1 MDEGILID
9 YRKRGLEMSILSST
23 EIAKKCTLNS
33 TYSRGKSLFRNHK
46 VHSLIMKKTQEKN
59 MKFTAR
65 VEGNSSESYHT
76 SIEVE
81 AEDRRKA
88 IKVKSFFC
96 ECPAFATYGGFCKH
110 LCATMLEI
118 NDDIEEADLKNAL
131 QYWNIGEF
139 CDISEDMEDTFKQF
153 SLTWDQSAVGLSK
166 EGTDFEPEEDDSIY
180 DFEYNS
186 QYAQEED
193 SEDDF
198 YVEEKSKQF
207 FDKYLHQSIF
217 RDSGSAPATASGR
230 NFSYGNK
237 AAELTSSKALLDAI
251 SGVVL
256 QERNQFCQ
264 EVANGDVDLEVTL
277 HLEVWAE
284 KLELRIGKKQMYI
297 VKNIEELVGRIRSQ
311 SVYRYGKN
319 LEFVHTQ
326 SAFTKE
332 SLELVSFLL
341 DVEFGKSG
349 YYYSRSADNRY
360 LELDGHMLDEILR
373 MYEGKYLPV
382 QNCLDHAKS
391 DTLVVQE
398 NPQLPVQIQG
408 KEGGVMADIIFS
420 EILLLEGVRK
430 FYIWWQNCIYICSES
445 YCREMKEIVKLMAV
459 NYSRAERKNR
469 DRYYYGYISKNQKL
483 ELCEKD
489 YASFC
494 ATLLPLLEKY
504 MEVEVKGID
513 FSQYQVEEGGYE
525 IYLDIAENQEIIC
538 QAKAIYGKRQHS
550 LTETAAVQETYRDI
564 RTEYEIRTLL
574 SQYFPER
581 TADHQAFL
589 LRNDDDR
596 LAQLV
601 ENGIDRL
608 KDLAEVFVSE
618 EFKKIRIASQVTI
631 STGLSIRGNL
641 LNVTW
646 DVEGMSKEELYDIL
660 GSYSRKKK
668 YHRLRSGE
676 LLNLSDSGLD
686 IFADMQEDLHLSKA
700 QLKAGMAEVPIYRA
714 LYMNAL
720 MKENAKKIR
729 VSRDEMFEKLVQG
742 FDSLQ
747 EKQFALPQEVQ
758 AGLREYQ
765 IEGYRWACSLT
776 QLGFGGILA
785 DDMGLGK
792 TLQMITY
799 LCHAKGPVHLVVC
812 PSSLV
817 YNWEAEFHKFAPAM
831 RVCLMIGNVEERAQL
846 IEHYQEYDVVVT
858 SYDLLKR
865 DIDHYVG
872 KHFGCEI
879 IDEAQYIKNPT
890 TQAAKAVK
898 SIESRNRFALTGTPI
913 ENRLSELWSIFE
925 YLMPGYLYSYKHFKE
940 NFEEKILQH
949 SKEEEKALNKIH
961 TMIRPFLLRRLKKEV
976 LKDLPDKI
984 EEVVYTKFG
993 KEQEKLYKATE
1004 KNVVMNLKKKSGKE
1018 IQENKLQIL
1027 AELTKLRQICCDPGL
1042 LYGGYQNGSAKLDT
1056 CMELISNALEGGHK
1070 ILLFSQFATMLEIL
1084 SAKLQQQG
1092 VRHFL
1097 LRGST
1102 TKRKRKEMVEQFQGG
1117 KADVFLISLKAGGTG
1132 LNLTAA
1138 DMVIHYDPWWNVAAQ
1153 NQATDRTHRIGQE
1166 NNVTVFK
1173 LITRDTIEERI
1184 LKLQEMKQ
1192 DLADKIISAEGVSLS
1207 TLTKEEILGLFEE

>member
-1 MDEGILID
+1 
-9 YRKRGLEMSILSST
+9 MSILSST
-23 EIAKKCTLNS
+23 EIANKCTLNS
-33 TYSRGKSLFRNHK
+33 TYSRGKALFSSHK
-46 VHSLIMKKTQEKN
+46 VHFLVMKKMQDN
-59 MKFTAR
+59 MRFTAK
-65 VEGNSSESYHT
+65 VEGHSSESYDT
-76 SIEVE
+76 WIEVE
-81 AEDRRKA
+81 AEDRGELV
-88 IKVKSFFC
+88 KVKNFFC
-96 ECPAFATYGGFCKH
+96 ECRAFAAYSGFCKH

-118 NDDIEEADLKNAL
+118 NDNLEKEDLKNAFH
-131 QYWNIGEF
+131 YWKAGEF
-139 CDISEDMEDTFKQF
+139 CDLSEEMEDTFAGMIPVAGQV
-153 SLTWDQSAVGLSK
+153 SDGTAAQDVG
-166 EGTDFEPEEDDSIY
+166 FEPDEDDSIY
-180 DFEYNS
+180 NFEYNS
-186 QYAQEED
+186 RYAQEEEP
-193 SEDDF
+193 EDNV
-198 YVEEKSKQF
+198 YGQKRTKQF
-207 FDKYLHQSIF
+207 SDGYLQQSIF

-230 NFSYGNK
+230 NFSYGNRTV
-237 AAELTSSKALLDAI
+237 EFTSSKALLDAI

-264 EVANGDVDLEVTL
+264 EVANGDVNLEVTL
-277 HLEVWAE
+277 HLEAWAE

-297 VKNIEELVGRIRSQ
+297 VKNIEDLVERVRNQ
-311 SVYRYGKN
+311 SDYKYGKN

-349 YYYSRSADNRY
+349 YFDSRLSDNRY
-360 LELDGHMLDEILR
+360 LELDGHMLDEIFR
-373 MYEGKYLPV
+373 IYEGRSLLVNNDLEYE
-382 QNCLDHAKS
+382 KS
-391 DTLVVQE
+391 DTPVVRE
-398 NPQLPVQIQG
+398 SPLLPLQIQG
-408 KEGGVMADIIFS
+408 KENGVIADIIFP
-420 EILLLEGVRK
+420 EILLLEGVKK
-430 FYIWWQNCIYICSES
+430 FYIWWQNRIYICSES

-459 NYSRAERKNR
+459 NYSRMERKKR
-469 DRYYYGYISKNQKL
+469 DRYYYGYISKNQRL
-483 ELCEKD
+483 TLCEKD
-489 YASFC
+489 YPSFC
-494 ATLLPLLEKY
+494 STLLPLLEKY
-504 MEVEVKGID
+504 MEVEIRGID
-513 FSQYQVEEGGYE
+513 FSRYQVEEGSYE
-525 IYLDIAENQEIIC
+525 IYLDLTKNQEIIC
-538 QAKAIYGKRQHS
+538 QAEANYGQHQHS
-550 LTETAAVQETYRDI
+550 LTETAGVQETYRDI
-564 RTEYEIRTLL
+564 RTEYEIRTIL

-581 TADHQAFL
+581 TTDHQAFL

-596 LAQLV
+596 LAELV
-601 ENGIDRL
+601 EKGMEQL
-608 KDLAEVFVSE
+608 KGLAEVFVSE
-618 EFKKIRIASQVTI
+618 EFKKIRIASQVTV

-660 GSYSRKKK
+660 GSYKRKKK
-668 YHRLRSGE
+668 YHRLHSGE

-700 QLKAGMAEVPIYRA
+700 QMKAGTAEVPLYRA

-729 VSRDEMFEKLVQG
+729 VSRDEMFEILIGK

-747 EKQFALPQEVQ
+747 TEQFALPEEVQ
-758 AGLREYQ
+758 ADLRKYQ
-765 IEGYRWACSLT
+765 TDGYRWACSLAK
-776 QLGFGGILA
+776 LGFGGILA

-792 TLQMITY
+792 TLQMIAY
-799 LCHAKGPVHLVVC
+799 LCHARGPVHLVVC

-817 YNWEAEFHKFAPAM
+817 YNWEAEFHKFAPKM
-831 RVCLMIGNVEERAQL
+831 RVCLMIGNAEERVQL

-865 DIDHYVG
+865 DIDNYAG

-879 IDEAQYIKNPT
+879 IDEAQYIKNPS

-925 YLMPGYLYSYKHFKE
+925 YLMPGYLYSYKYFKE

-949 SKEEEKALNKIH
+949 SKDEEKALNKIH
-961 TMIRPFLLRRLKKEV
+961 TMIRPFLLRRLKKDV

-984 EEVVYTKFG
+984 EEVVYMRFG

-1042 LYGGYQNGSAKLDT
+1042 LYRDYQNGSAKLDT
-1056 CMELISNALEGGHK
+1056 CMELIKNALEGGHK
-1070 ILLFSQFATMLEIL
+1070 ILLFSQFATMLEIV
-1084 SAKLQQQG
+1084 SEKLKQQG
-1092 VRHFL
+1092 IRHFL

-1102 TKRKRKEMVEQFQGG
+1102 TKRKRKEMVEQFQEG

-1138 DMVIHYDPWWNVAAQ
+1138 DMVIHYDPWWNVAVQ

-1166 NNVTVFK
+1166 NNVTVLK

-1192 DLADKIISAEGVSLS
+1192 DLADKIISAEGMSLS
-1207 TLTKEEILGLFEE
+1207 ALTKEEILGLFEE